1 MTDDDSELNRIVQNT
16 NLDKFKL
23 IDLPLE
29 QLVDL
34 LQTNMDI
41 GMAHTIDAK
50 RCQGWHPERG
60 VYWDCSRE
68 SILAKDLALSSPH
81 NLLGGIELK

>member
-1 MTDDDSELNRIVQNT
+1 MTDDDSELDRIVQNT

-34 LQTNMDI
+34 SQNNMGI
-41 GMAHTIDAK
+41 GMAHY
-50 RCQGWHPERG
+50 RCEKYVRAGTPRG
-60 VYWDCSRE
+60 EFSGTV
-68 SILAKDLALSSPH
+68 
-81 NLLGGIELK
+81 LGS